1 MQQELIATHPKHCKS
16 VLYEHKQ
23 LPSTFWEIFNQIKS
37 MK

>member
-1 MQQELIATHPKHCKS
+1 MQQELIATQNIVRVC
-16 VLYEHKQ
+16 LYEHKQ